1 MKKSRELS
9 LKESLGDVSKGIPEE
24 IAERIPRKKNLES
37 CKNPGAILDR
47 IPTIVREST
56 WKEFREIPLK
66 I

>member
-1 MKKSRELS
+1 MKELWEKF
-9 LKESLGDVSKGIPEE
+9 LKESQKKQLREFRE
-24 IAERIPRKKNLES
+24 KKNLES